1 MMAYTMTSQTMASVT
16 VLFHTARNIL
26 FQKTIE
32 KTKKI
37 RRYCKLHRHKITT
50 NGVCEVKH
58 DCEGYNVACWQKKM
72 KT

>member
-1 MMAYTMTSQTMASVT
+1 MASVT

-32 KTKKI
+32 KTKKSDDTANFTGI
-37 RRYCKLHRHKITT
+37 KSQH
-50 NGVCEVKH
+50 GVCEVKH